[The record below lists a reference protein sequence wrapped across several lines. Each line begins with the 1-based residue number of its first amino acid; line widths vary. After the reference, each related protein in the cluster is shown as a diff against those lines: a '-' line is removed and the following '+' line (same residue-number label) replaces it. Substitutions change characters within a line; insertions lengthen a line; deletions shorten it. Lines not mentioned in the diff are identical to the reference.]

1 MLVTDDN
8 DEERDTVS
16 LTIHIEKNLDQA
28 VVQINGTM
36 DITTIEVFVTKM
48 DKLPKVSQLLLDFS
62 NLEFI
67 DSTGIGAIM
76 ELIYLS
82 QEQNFTIKLTGMDE
96 TIHKI
101 FEIVGLFT
109 ILEALKKEG
118 T

>member
-1 MLVTDDN
+1 M
-8 DEERDTVS
+8 S

-36 DITTIEVFVTKM
+36 DITTIEVFATKM
-48 DKLPKVSQLLLDFS
+48 DKLAKVSQLLLDFS

>member
-1 MLVTDDN
+1 MID
-8 DEERDTVS
+8 
-16 LTIHIEKNLDQA
+16 IEKNLDQA
-28 VVQINGTM
+28 VIRIHGTM

-48 DKLPKVSQLLLDFS
+48 DKLPQVSQLLLDFS

-96 TIHKI
+96 NIHKI

-109 ILEALKKEG
+109 ILETLKKEG